1 MSETSRGALR
11 SFARCGIRLAL
22 FGALAVGANPASYVY
37 AQQQPRSSPL
47 VEKINANTIMMLTAG
62 SGLTYGAM
70 ASDLAT
76 VLNDGD
82 ELRIL
87 PVQGHS
93 AFQNVRD
100 VRYLRGID
108 VGFTQSVVLGN
119 YRRKG
124 LIPDLAEKISYLFKI
139 CNNEIHLIVRSDITS
154 IEQLRG
160 KKVNFNVTGSGSQL
174 AAQDLFTLLGIKVE
188 EVNIRQQDALE
199 KMKTGEIAGTVALAG
214 KPAPPLAKLKAND
227 GFRMLAIPYNGS
239 MAGEFVPAEFTHED
253 YPDLIPA
260 GQRVETVA
268 DGTIMIAYNWPKNTE
283 RYRRVD
289 KFVKAFFPRLA
300 EFRQPPRHEKWKET
314 VLSASLPGWK
324 RFEGAEEWI
333 QQAREG
339 DVAARREQFEE
350 FLVSRNI
357 TTRTLPEAERKKLFE
372 EFLKWRTRF

>member
-1 MSETSRGALR
+1 LIYGIKAAL
-11 SFARCGIRLAL
+11 L
-22 FGALAVGANPASYVY
+22 GALAMCASPISDAR
-37 AQQQPRSSPL
+37 AQQPVRSSAL
-47 VEKINANTIMMLTAG
+47 VEKINSNTIMMLTAG

-82 ELRIL
+82 DLRIL

-108 VGFTQSVVLGN
+108 VGFTQSNVLGH

-139 CNNEIHLIVRSDITS
+139 CNNEVHLIVRSDITS

-160 KKVNFNVTGSGSQL
+160 KKVNFNVAGSGSQL
-174 AAQDLFTLLGIKVE
+174 TAQDLFTLLGIQVE

-214 KPAPPLAKLKAND
+214 KPAPPLVKLRAKD
-227 GFRMLAIPYNGS
+227 GFRMLTIPYNRS
-239 MAGEFVPAEFTHED
+239 MAGDFVPAEFTHED
-253 YPDLIPA
+253 YPELIA
-260 GQRVETVA
+260 KDQKVETVA
-268 DGTIMIAYNWPKNTE
+268 SGVIMIAYNWPKNTE

-289 KFVKAFFPRLA
+289 KFVKAFFPRVE
-300 EFRQPPRHEKWKET
+300 EFRQAPRHEKWKET

-324 RFEGAEEWI
+324 RFDSAEEWI
-333 QQAREG
+333 QQARDT
-339 DVAARREQFEE
+339 DVAAKREQFEE
-350 FLVSRNI
+350 FLTSRNLSPK
-357 TTRTLPEAERKKLFE
+357 TLPESERKKLFD
-372 EFLKWRTRF
+372 EFLKWSTRF